1 MNAAG
6 EESGELVEVRLLQL
20 PVALW
25 ERAQEH
31 GDELIR
37 EFTLMAADG
46 DRGAALEVPAR
57 LTGLIQQL
65 TARYDGFTA
74 EQEVELA
81 NAAAGGLQEI
91 ELTFQVPAAAAKAAA
106 DLGQLL
112 DAADDYCRAGQH
124 LLTLATPAQSV
135 AFRRWYLDQFIGQI
149 GGALPT
155 PWPEWAAVTAR

>member
-65 TARYDGFTA
+65 TARYGGFTA
-74 EQEVELA
+74 EQEV
-81 NAAAGGLQEI
+81 

-106 DLGQLL
+106 DLGQML
-112 DAADDYCRAGQH
+112 DAADGYCRAGQH

-135 AFRRWYLDQFIGQI
+135 TFRRWYLDQFIGQI